1 VFGAYGDVVVR
12 YKHVK
17 EGGRMTEQVSWL
29 PAEHRRDRLSRL
41 DTAVIM
47 KRFFF
52 LERALTIACAAWI
65 GDVARLESKTMLARA
80 AWQDTM
86 IADAERRRVLEL
98 RYPDRTLEVGGETSL
113 VGLFEAALNAPS
125 GPALMVGMERVFVP
139 AMLTAYEEYL
149 GAADD
154 IADGPSRRFL
164 AQAVREKEEQSKDFG
179 EAAEVELRVRPELR
193 DAAEEWAQE
202 LASLLKRLGGV
213 TLEEPSADVDV
224 PEVVKPSKPFRVL
237 EDPIRDDR
245 YCVTGGLYWP
255 DNFDPDYGYGDGF
268 RLQLRSAVA
277 HLNEV
282 WAVETA
288 GAILQ
293 GYADELGWE
302 FVVDAARWL
311 YDEGRHMM
319 MGKQRLEDWGFDP
332 KHIPLGGYIYQ
343 AANGQDLIYRLGMLG
358 YFETKN
364 IGKKQD
370 RAREFGEHGDRTS
383 QRDMDFDWADE
394 AIHAGYGRRWLRRAL
409 VLQGD
414 SPDDWKEVLRR
425 CEELAAD
432 RVARATEAEK
442 EAVRACTEKLIADA
456 EHAIE
461 RAHTA

>member
-1 VFGAYGDVVVR
+1 MQGRHRSVR
-12 YKHVK
+12 AAK
-17 EGGRMTEQVSWL
+17 EDGRMTEQMSWL
-29 PAEHRRDRLSRL
+29 PVEHRRDQLGRL
-41 DTAVIM
+41 DTASIM

-52 LERALTIACAAWI
+52 LERALVIACAAWI
-65 GDVARLESKTMLARA
+65 TGVGRLESKAMLARA
-80 AWQDTM
+80 AWQNTM
-86 IADAERRRVLEL
+86 VADAERRRVLEL

-113 VGLFEAALNAPS
+113 VGLFGAALNAPS
-125 GPALMVGMERVFVP
+125 GPALLRAMERVFVP
-139 AMLTAYEEYL
+139 AMLAAYEEYL

-164 AQAVREKEEQSKDFG
+164 EQAIRDKGEQRKEFG
-179 EAAEVELRVRPELR
+179 DAAEVELRVRPELR
-193 DAAEEWAQE
+193 DAADEWTRG
-202 LASLLKRLGGV
+202 LASLLDRLGGV
-213 TLEEPSADVDV
+213 TLEEPSAEVEV
-224 PEVVKPSKPFRVL
+224 PEVVEPGRKFRL
-237 EDPIRDDR
+237 SEDPVRDDR
-245 YCVTGGLYWP
+245 YCVTDGLYWP

-288 GAILQ
+288 GALLE

-343 AANGQDLIYRLGMLG
+343 AANGEDLIYRLGMLG

-370 RAREFGEHGDRTS
+370 RAREFGEHGDTTS

-409 VLQGD
+409 ELRGE
-414 SPDDWKEVLRR
+414 SPDDWKEILQR
-425 CEELAAD
+425 CEQLAAA
-432 RVARATEAEK
+432 RVSRATEEEK
-442 EAVRACTEKLIADA
+442 DAVRACTENLIADA
-456 EHAIE
+456 EQVIE
-461 RAHTA
+461 RAHAI